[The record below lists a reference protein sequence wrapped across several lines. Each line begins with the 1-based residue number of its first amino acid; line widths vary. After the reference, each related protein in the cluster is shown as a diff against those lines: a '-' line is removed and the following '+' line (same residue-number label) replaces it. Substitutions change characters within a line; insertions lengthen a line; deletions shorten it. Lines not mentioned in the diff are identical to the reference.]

1 MGRFNLAN
9 RPRPQN
15 GAHGPPQ
22 PAGAQTPRVPQ
33 YAGPPHAPHDPG
45 QWTVEALLHVLNP
58 LPVCQRY
65 GTIARIGRA
74 MRPVHQVA
82 AANLCSQLE
91 AQNNFYAR
99 GIAAGLA
106 TAAGLNAWTSAHVG
120 NTNAFIQAWALRSAR
135 ELGPVIDDKVL
146 EDVVLPAVAGA
157 VPLATRRRCLDSL
170 EGRTVLVD
178 RLVAKFMDYSGQLD
192 PESAE
197 RILGFASAPVVQ
209 RYLPDLLHMLVHP
222 KRLAL
227 RHPQE
232 LVAAL
237 EADLAR
243 VAGAVG
249 AQVWRWW
256 DAHARTIASLLSY
269 APYLLSRMFAWVEQ
283 WKFHKEVEK
292 DGEETSFEYIPRVLF
307 DLQAARL
314 ARYEPDRI
322 VALRLDNNMIHER
335 MSRNARRRW
344 LANVSDGALERYA
357 DFWAENWVPEGEGD
371 TFLRAL
377 APKRRLETAA
387 KMMGKGPTHLA
398 LAELLHRSDARGL
411 ARSALKDMESKNDG
425 WALEA
430 HWLKLLPPAE
440 ARPRLLARTRHPGR
454 ETTQAEDDERAVAWC
469 MLIENAERSGDPA
482 ALTAVLEK
490 LAPALAGEEPSV
502 RVKAQ
507 NRLVDVP
514 KRLFAAQCLPH
525 LDRMIDDLMV
535 PDCFLPRGVVVQVWA
550 FNVLRVMNA
559 HPSSLAHVAWWDR
572 QFHRLLLSVDDGTQI
587 SAPWDDF
594 VIRKGE
600 EHAVF
605 AAFKPLFDAARAR
618 DSFGLLVCFC
628 KSLGR
633 RGFRL
638 APLQAELR
646 AFIDNPAAVSPS
658 CRTDL
663 EDAIRF
669 YLADSATRDERVAHV
684 VAKHPSAIKLT
695 VVGMRLMYARTD
707 LLTPYLVQLV
717 PVGVFNPPEARQTS
731 IFPKRD
737 ELNGLTLDQH
747 NAFLAVRSARL
758 SLPTLPD
765 DHEGPQCSLEE
776 KTATILTIC
785 FLHGGYDVIE
795 QYPID
800 REDEYKFALQRMRIF
815 SFVNKPD
822 GIGRTLQMAGTQ
834 ITYTVMGTCWTRSKL
849 VAAQELQNEL
859 NIVMNDEQN
868 DKWTRTEA
876 VRMVV
881 SRNPI
886 PLATTMIE
894 RFARLS
900 ADEKSEWAWS
910 VAVKQAIRH
919 LLPFEGAWTLID
931 HAVEQH
937 GTPILRLLVDA
948 KPWDMAQSVRERYVK
963 YLVPLLEHDDDS
975 LAQAAIQA
983 IDSWIPY
990 SADIIPALSRI
1001 ITNFDIED
1009 KGVWQEA
1016 AVLLAY
1022 SATDEATISLLCVTM
1037 QKLVDYPPEPDAGE
1051 DADRP
1056 GYRRAKHIL
1065 DFYCEDL
1072 REDDDL
1078 HHPAER
1084 AISDLLATHPELF
1097 LDAVNLLLASIDLDW
1112 SADQILA
1119 HLELVIERAGPHT
1132 GLSWGFSVNVGEV
1145 VKHRRSTPERLDTLH
1160 EVAQVLI
1167 AKDDLMSNMFAN
1179 WIVIECGDHA
1189 GWPEE
1194 WRDLLRNLRRHPRI
1208 EVRYFAIQKD
1218 TSSQDE

>member
-1 MGRFNLAN
+1 MGRFNHLL
-9 RPRPQN
+9 RPRPPQN
-15 GAHGPPQ
+15 GHAPPQ
-22 PAGAQTPRVPQ
+22 PAGTQTPRVPQ
-33 YAGPPHAPHDPG
+33 YLGPPHAPHDAG
-45 QWTVEALLHVLNP
+45 QWSVDALLHVLNP
-58 LPVCQRY
+58 LPACQRY
-65 GTIARIGRA
+65 GTVARIGAA
-74 MRPVHQVA
+74 MRQQHQVH

-91 AQNNFYAR
+91 ALDNFYAR

-120 NTNAFIQAWALRSAR
+120 NNNAFIQAWALRSAR
-135 ELGPVIDDKVL
+135 ELGPAIDDKVF
-146 EDVVLPAVAGA
+146 EDVVAPLTPGA
-157 VPLATRRRCLDSL
+157 VPLATRRQCLDSL
-170 EGRTVLVD
+170 EGRTALVD
-178 RLVAKFMDYSGQLD
+178 RLVAKFMDYAGQQVD

-197 RILGFASAPVVQ
+197 RILGFASPQVVQ
-209 RYLPDLLHMLVHP
+209 RYLPDLLHMLAHP
-222 KRLAL
+222 KRLAR
-227 RHPQE
+227 RHPEE

-249 AQVWRWW
+249 ARVWPWW
-256 DAHARTIASLLSY
+256 DARARTIASLLKY
-269 APYLLSRMFAWVEQ
+269 APHLITRVFAWVDR
-283 WKFHKEVEK
+283 WDFHKEVEA
-292 DGEETSFEYIPRVLF
+292 DGESRFELVPRVLF

-322 VALRLDNNMIHER
+322 VALQLDNNMTHER
-335 MSRNARRRW
+335 MSQNTRRRW
-344 LANVSDGALERYA
+344 LANLSDDALERYT
-357 DFWAENWVPEGEGD
+357 DFWAGAEPSERD
-371 TFLRAL
+371 TFLRYL

-398 LAELLHRSDARGL
+398 LAELLHRSDAAGL
-411 ARSALKDMESKNDG
+411 ARTALKDMESKNDG
-425 WALEA
+425 WTLEA

-454 ETTQAEDDERAVAWC
+454 ETTEAEDDERAVAWC
-469 MLIENAERSGDPA
+469 MLIENAQRSGDPA
-482 ALTAVLEK
+482 ALTAVLEQ

-502 RVKAQ
+502 RARAQ
-507 NRLVDVP
+507 NTLVALP
-514 KRLFAAQCLPH
+514 KRLFAAEGLPH
-525 LDRMIDDLMV
+525 LDRIIDDLMV
-535 PDCFLPRGVVVQVWA
+535 PDCFLPRDVVVQVWA
-550 FNVLRVMNA
+550 FHVISVVSA
-559 HPSSLAHVAWWDR
+559 HPTSPRHAAWWDH
-572 QFHRLLLSVDDGTQI
+572 QFHRLMRSVDDSTQI

-594 VIRKGE
+594 TIRWGE
-600 EHAVF
+600 EHAVW
-605 AAFKPLFDAARAR
+605 AAFKPLIDVARAS
-618 DSFGLLVCFC
+618 DSFALLACVC

-633 RGFRL
+633 KSYRL
-638 APLQAELR
+638 APLQAELA
-646 AFIDNPAAVSPS
+646 AFIDNPAAVTSLS
-658 CRTDL
+658 GQANLDT
-663 EDAIRF
+663 AIKF

-684 VAKHPSAIKLT
+684 VAKHPSAIKLWP
-695 VVGMRLMYARTD
+695 VGRRVMSARTD
-707 LLTPYLVQLV
+707 LLTQYLVHPV
-717 PVGVFNPPEARQTS
+717 PVGVFNRPDALQTL

-737 ELNGLTLDQH
+737 HLNRCTLDQH
-747 NAFLAVRSARL
+747 NAFRDVRAARL

-765 DHEGPQCSLEE
+765 DHEGPQCSFDE
-776 KTATILTIC
+776 KAASILTLC
-785 FLHGGYDVIE
+785 VLHGGYDVIE

-800 REDEYKFALQRMRIF
+800 REDEHKFELHRMRIF
-815 SFVNKPD
+815 SYIDKPD
-822 GIGRTLQMAGTQ
+822 GIGRTLHNAGTPF
-834 ITYTVMGTCWTRSKL
+834 TYTVMGTCWSRSKL
-849 VAAQELQNEL
+849 VPAQELQNEL

-876 VRMVV
+876 ARMVV

-886 PLATTMIE
+886 PLATTMVE
-894 RFARLS
+894 RFARL
-900 ADEKSEWAWS
+900 AVDEKGEWAWS
-910 VAVKQAIRH
+910 VAVKQALRH
-919 LLPFEGAWTLID
+919 LLAFDGAWTLID

-937 GTPILRLLVDA
+937 GTPMLRLLLDT
-948 KPWDMAQSVRERYVK
+948 KPWQMAQSVRDRYVK

-975 LAQAAIQA
+975 LAQAAVEA
-983 IDSWIPY
+983 MDDWIPY

-1001 ITNFDIED
+1001 VTNFDIED
-1009 KGVWQEA
+1009 KGLWQA
-1016 AVLLAY
+1016 AADLLAY

-1065 DFYCEDL
+1065 DYYNADL
-1072 REDDDL
+1072 GEDDPF

-1084 AISDLLATHPELF
+1084 ALADVLATHPELF
-1097 LDAVNLLLASIDLDW
+1097 FDAVNLLLTCIDLDW
-1112 SADQILA
+1112 SADRILA
-1119 HLELVIERAGPHT
+1119 HLELVIERAGPHS

-1145 VKHRRSTPERLDTLH
+1145 VKGRKSTPERLETLH

-1208 EVRYFAIQKD
+1208 EVRYFAIQTD